1 MILMQLIS
9 NEAHDMAGDFQ
20 ELSVELHFGFGI
32 IPKIV
37 LLFVNFHVLKK
48 EVVIIGTAW
57 PFRGGLAAYNER
69 LAREFQDSGYKVRIE
84 TFTLQYPNFLFP
96 GKTQYADWEAP
107 NDLDIRATVNSI
119 NPLNWRKIGNR
130 IRKEAPD
137 IVIFKYWLPFMAPCF
152 GTIARR
158 VRKNKKT
165 KVIAIADNIIPHEP
179 RPGDKP
185 FTRFFI
191 KAVDG
196 FVAMSKSVF
205 NDIAKFDQNK
215 PRGLCPH
222 PLFDNFG
229 APLPREEAA
238 KALGLDPNF
247 RYLLFF
253 GFIRD
258 YKGLDWLLEAFAD
271 ERLRKYP
278 VKLLVAGEFYA
289 PPDSYHQLIKK
300 LELGDNLILQTDFI
314 ADSEVTKYFSVA
326 DMVVQPYK
334 SATQS
339 GVTQIGYHF
348 EKPMLVTDVGGLS
361 EIIPDQ
367 KVGYVVQPN
376 VKAIADA
383 LVDFYENERQAE
395 FEGQVK
401 EEKKKYSW
409 QRMVETISEVYN
421 KSSKV

>member
-1 MILMQLIS
+1 MQLIS
-9 NEAHDMAGDFQ
+9 NGRHLVIYDSQ
-20 ELSVELHFGFGI
+20 ELSVESYFSFGI
-32 IPKIV
+32 MLKIV

-48 EVVIIGTAW
+48 KVVIIGTAW

-69 LAREFQDSGYKVRIE
+69 LAREFQTSEYEVRIE
-84 TFTLQYPNFLFP
+84 TFTLQYPSFLFP

-107 NDLDIRATVNSI
+107 ADLDIQATVSSI
-119 NPLNWRKIGNR
+119 NPLNWLKVGNR

-137 IVIFKYWLPFMAPCF
+137 MVIFKYWLPFMAPCF

-185 FTRFFI
+185 FTHFFT

-229 APLPREEAA
+229 APLSREEAI
-238 KALGLDPNF
+238 KSLKLDPNF

-271 ERLRKYP
+271 ERLRKFP
-278 VKLLVAGEFYA
+278 VKLLVAGEFYS
-289 PPDSYHQLIKK
+289 PPDSYLQLIKK
-300 LELGDNLILQTDFI
+300 LQLDENLILRTDFI
-314 ADSEVTKYFSVA
+314 ADSEVAKYFSVA

-383 LVDFYENERQAE
+383 LVDFYENSRQAE
-395 FEGQVK
+395 FEEQVK

-409 QRMVETISEVYN
+409 QRMVETISEVYQQI
-421 KSSKV
+421 V

>member
-1 MILMQLIS
+1 ML
-9 NEAHDMAGDFQ
+9 
-20 ELSVELHFGFGI
+20 
-32 IPKIV
+32 KIV

-48 EVVIIGTAW
+48 KVVIIGTAW

-69 LAREFQDSGYKVRIE
+69 LAREFQSAGYEVRIE

-107 NDLDIRATVNSI
+107 ADINIQATVNSI
-119 NPLNWRKIGNR
+119 NPLNWLKVGNR

-152 GTIARR
+152 GTIGRR

-185 FTRFFI
+185 FTHFFT

-205 NDIAKFDQNK
+205 NDIAKFDRNK

-229 APLPREEAA
+229 APLSREEAI
-238 KALGLDPNF
+238 KSLELDPNF

-271 ERLRKYP
+271 ERLRKFP
-278 VKLLVAGEFYA
+278 VRLLVAGEFYS
-289 PPDSYHQLIKK
+289 PPDSYLKLIEKLQLN
-300 LELGDNLILQTDFI
+300 ENLILHTDFI
-314 ADSEVTKYFSVA
+314 ADSEVAKYFSVA
-326 DMVVQPYK
+326 DMIVQPYK

-383 LVDFYENERQAE
+383 LVDFYENSRQSE
-395 FEGQVK
+395 FEEQVK

-409 QRMVETISEVYN
+409 KRMVGIISEVYQQI
-421 KSSKV
+421 V